1 MLGPLTEE
9 LINSKCPPAI
19 RQEVCSLLSEKCSLG
34 LPCVDPGLEGVALID
49 RIQLA
54 AIRRSEWK
62 IGKIK
67 KAVKFAQ
74 VDWRDL
80 LMASGFGES
89 LTAHKG
95 WQEGALSSHET
106 V

>member
-19 RQEVCSLLSEKCSLG
+19 RQEVCDLLSEKCSLG
-34 LPCVDPGLEGVALID
+34 LPCGDPGPEWVGLID

-62 IGKIK
+62 VERIQ

-89 LTAHKG
+89 LTAHMA
-95 WQEGALSSHET
+95 WQKDALSSHET

>member
-19 RQEVCSLLSEKCSLG
+19 RREICDLLSDGCSLG
-34 LPCVDPGLEGVALID
+34 LPCVDSSPGGMGLID

-54 AIRRSEWK
+54 AIRGSEWK
-62 IGKIK
+62 VEKIK

-74 VDWRDL
+74 VDLRDL

-89 LTAHKG
+89 LTAHMV
-95 WQEGALSSHET
+95 WQKGALSSHET